1 MASLSN
7 RRRHWPALDIT
18 LPSVPHSI
26 AYTLDAL
33 IDDCD
38 VFAIEEGEQS
48 IDRSLNPTASA
59 NVRRIY
65 FFSASARNDAALT
78 ITTSLG
84 NRGVQ
89 ITIVDVP
96 DERWAERS
104 QQTLNAVQVG
114 NIIVAPPWD
123 KPDTGD
129 KGRLTIQ
136 IEPSMGFGT
145 GHHESTRL
153 CLRALQRYS
162 SSVAAS
168 SQLLDIGTGSGI
180 LAIAASKLGAR
191 AILAIDRDGD
201 ALANASRNISANE
214 TTKYITLAKSDLRSL
229 ENTEADFVMANL
241 ALAVFEHHS
250 NHIAHQMKPSALLV
264 ASGLTREDEE
274 GARRYF
280 APNFDVLDRIAEG
293 AWIALIMKRRQ
304 NR

>member
-1 MASLSN
+1 MASLN
-7 RRRHWPALDIT
+7 RRRHYWPALDIT
-18 LPSVPHSI
+18 LPSVPNSI

-33 IDDCD
+33 IDDYD
-38 VFAIEEGEQS
+38 VFAIEESEQN
-48 IDRSLNPTASA
+48 IDISLNPTTST

-65 FFSASARNDAALT
+65 FFSASTRNDAALT
-78 ITTSLG
+78 ITSSLG
-84 NRGVQ
+84 NQGVQ
-89 ITIVDVP
+89 TTSVDIR

-104 QQTLNAVQVG
+104 QRALNAISVG

-123 KPDTGD
+123 KPETKDNGPF
-129 KGRLTIQ
+129 TIE

-153 CLRALQRYS
+153 CLRALQRYK

-180 LAIAASKLGAR
+180 LAIAACKLGAR
-191 AILAIDRDGD
+191 AILAVDRDED

-214 TTKYITLAKSDLRSL
+214 ATKYITLAKSDLRSL

-250 NHIAHQMKPSALLV
+250 NHIAHQMKPSSLLV

-293 AWIALIMKRRQ
+293 AWIALIMKRRK

>member
-7 RRRHWPALDIT
+7 RRHHWPALDIT

-104 QQTLNAVQVG
+104 QQTLNAVHVG
-114 NIIVAPPWD
+114 DIIVAPPWD
-123 KPDTGD
+123 KPDTDD

-168 SQLLDIGTGSGI
+168 SHLLDIGTGSGI

-191 AILAIDRDGD
+191 TILAIDRDED
-201 ALANASRNISANE
+201 ALANAAHNISTNGATE
-214 TTKYITLAKSDLRSL
+214 HITLVKSDLCSL
-229 ENTEADFVMANL
+229 ENTEADFVTANL
-241 ALAVFEHHS
+241 APAVFKNHS
-250 NHIAHQMKPSALLV
+250 NHIAHQIKPSSLLI
-264 ASGLTREDEE
+264 ASGLTLEDEE
-274 GARRYF
+274 GVRRCL
-280 APNFDVLDRIAEG
+280 ASNFNVVDRISEG
-293 AWIALIMKRRQ
+293 AWIALVLKRRK
-304 NR
+304 NE